1 MKFTLSA
8 IFAVLI
14 TTFTIS
20 ADAQT
25 TSPPVAAPQAVPAKI
40 AIIDTDVFSDSKTG
54 VKKLLNAFSQVEAR
68 LKPLRDEIV
77 AMQTRYNTLATEI
90 QNAQKA
96 NTRVDPAKVDQA
108 QQLESDIK
116 RKQEDGQKAYE
127 RYSKQ
132 IVEPV
137 NIEIGK
143 AVEAFS
149 RAKGYDVVLD
159 EAKFAGT
166 MIVLNRGL
174 DITNAFIADY
184 NGKNPSAVA
193 TAPATP
199 VRP

>member
-184 NGKNPSAVA
+184 NGKNPSAIA

>member
-20 ADAQT
+20 TDAQT

-184 NGKNPSAVA
+184 NGKNPSAIA

>member
-20 ADAQT
+20 TDAQT

>member
-8 IFAVLI
+8 FIAVLI
-14 TTFTIS
+14 AAFTIS
-20 ADAQT
+20 AGAQT
-25 TSPPVAAPQAVPAKI
+25 TTPPVAAPQAVPVKI
-40 AIIDTDVFSDSKTG
+40 AIIDTDAFSDSKTG
-54 VKKLLNAFSQVEAR
+54 VKKLLAAFSQVEAR

-77 AMQTRYNTLATEI
+77 GMQNRYNTLVTEI

-96 NTRVDPAKVDQA
+96 NTAVDPAKVDQA

-149 RAKGYDVVLD
+149 RSKGYDVVLD

-166 MIVLNRGL
+166 MIVLNRGI
-174 DITNAFIADY
+174 DITSAFIADY
-184 NGKNPSAVA
+184 NGKNPATVA
-193 TAPATP
+193 ATNATP
-199 VRP
+199 VKP